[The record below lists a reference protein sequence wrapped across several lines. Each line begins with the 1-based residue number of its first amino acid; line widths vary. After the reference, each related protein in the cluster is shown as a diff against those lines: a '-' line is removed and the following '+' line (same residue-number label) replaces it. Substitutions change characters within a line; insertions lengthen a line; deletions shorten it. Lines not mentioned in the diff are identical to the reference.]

1 MDYDMND
8 KISRMYHVST
18 PVIFPLNAPAGILM
32 DYAVQ
37 APAPGVNILPGADIN
52 MNINSYLVNT
62 GQVSNVS
69 SLSGAYWRPGSPRR
83 GPGI

>member
-37 APAPGVNILPGADIN
+37 APAPGVNILLGAGIN
-52 MNINSYLVNT
+52 MNINLHSYV
-62 GQVSNVS
+62 GQCG
-69 SLSGAYWRPGSPRR
+69 SGFECFLADWRLLAAG
-83 GPGI
+83 